1 MSLLTRAYGLSSVDD
16 TRNLYDEWAATYDV
30 EMAEKDQDYVGPLLT
45 TSYALKVLQPLGVK
59 IEDVTILDA
68 GCGTGL
74 VGLHL
79 AKVGAKK
86 IDGVDLSPGM
96 LEVARNTGAYN
107 KLEAADLTQPL
118 AYENGTFGMVVCVG
132 TFTQGHV
139 GPATFEEFVR
149 VTETGGY
156 VIATVLSSIWENQ
169 GYKAKVEELAHTGKV
184 QILSTNLEDYR
195 RGAGI
200 QARMVVLRV
209 LV

>member
-1 MSLLTRAYGLSSVDD
+1 MSLLTRAYGLSNIDD
-16 TRNLYDEWAATYDV
+16 TRTLYDEWAATFDV
-30 EMAEKDQDYVGPLLT
+30 EMADKGQDYVAPTLAA
-45 TSYALKVLQPLGVK
+45 SYALKVLQPSGRK

-79 AKVGAKK
+79 AKVGAKR
-86 IDGVDLSPGM
+86 IDGVDLSTGM
-96 LEVARNTGAYN
+96 LEIARTTGAYN

-118 AYENGTFGMVVCVG
+118 AYENGAFGMVVCVG

-156 VIATVLSSIWENQ
+156 IIATVLSSIWESQ
-169 GYKAKVEELAHTGKV
+169 GYKSKVEELAHNGMV
-184 QILSTNLEDYR
+184 QIVSTNLEDYR
-195 RGAGI
+195 RGAGV